1 MFRVPAR
8 PTISEAAAPPRLAY
22 GSRRRLVGVMHGRN
36 GWLPNGSSPS
46 SSDAPSS
53 LDQSSFRAPWGE
65 LEGGIPYVT
74 ITTQPFPLEWWT
86 VPGLRSTAAAHA
98 IADPIDLLFRPSN
111 VLVEPAPEP
120 DLAVELEQIA
130 VIVEPEEPAVER
142 STPELPTAEARRT
155 RRTTRRSAR
164 ERRGL
169 VTRMV
174 LVAVGLVISLIAV
187 ETATRRRT

>member
-8 PTISEAAAPPRLAY
+8 PTISGATAPPRLAY

-46 SSDAPSS
+46 GTGSNPG
-53 LDQSSFRAPWGE
+53 QSAFRAPWGE
-65 LEGGIPYVT
+65 LEVGIPYVT

-86 VPGLRSTAAAHA
+86 APGLRTTAAAHA
-98 IADPIDLLFRPSN
+98 TADPIDLLYRPSGI
-111 VLVEPAPEP
+111 LVEPALEP
-120 DLAVELEQIA
+120 ALPVELEQVLVIA
-130 VIVEPEEPAVER
+130 EPEEPAVDGF
-142 STPELPTAEARRT
+142 TTDWPTAEARRA
-155 RRTTRRSAR
+155 RRTARRSAR
-164 ERRGL
+164 QRRGL
-169 VTRMV
+169 ATRMF